1 MARQSTAISAEG
13 NALVKVL
20 VVDNDIVHAR
30 TMGEGLE
37 RLGFRVVVAGGGNE
51 GARRLASEP
60 FDVVVTDLMMNDIGG
75 LEILDRAKAV
85 SPETEVIVVTGH
97 GTIPSAVAAMQQ
109 GASSYLQKPLDLA
122 ALRHAVER
130 ASEGIRLKRQN
141 DELNRR
147 LDEKFG
153 FEGVVGSSPQML
165 GLIERLKRIAPTDAT
180 VLIQGETGTGKELV
194 AQAIHQNSPRKNK
207 PFVALNCAALSENI
221 LESELFGH
229 VKGAF
234 TDASSDR
241 VGKFEYANGGTLFL
255 DEVGDMPMATQ
266 IKLLRVL
273 ESGEITRVG
282 SNTPIRVN
290 VRLLSATN
298 RNLEEA
304 IRSGAFRSD
313 LYHRLKVVTIL
324 IPSLRERAADIPL
337 LIEHFVRHFS
347 RRHAKQVKGVS
358 LQARRRLG
366 GYDWPGNVRQLR
378 NVVESMVVVDCDGTL
393 DVDDLPLELEP
404 ASLSVGGVGEAAGS
418 DDDGYDP
425 SSSAATGSCPPSL
438 PVGPP
443 SVIVAQEAAGD
454 GAASAPA
461 GAGIAAL
468 VGKPL
473 EEIERIFIG
482 ETLKL
487 TGGNRE
493 QAAEILGIGERTL
506 YRKIKEFQLS

>member
-1 MARQSTAISAEG
+1 
-13 NALVKVL
+13 VL

-30 TMGEGLE
+30 TMGEALSRAG
-37 RLGFRVVVAGGGNE
+37 RDVTVVGSGSE
-51 GARRLASEP
+51 GARRLGQEP

-75 LEILDRAKAV
+75 LEILARAKQA
-85 SPETEVIVVTGH
+85 SEETEVIVVTGH
-97 GTIPSAVAAMQQ
+97 GTIPSAVLAMQQ
-109 GASSYLQKPLDLA
+109 GAFTYLQKPLDLGHLRA
-122 ALRHAVER
+122 AVDK
-130 ASEGIRLKRQN
+130 ASEGVRLRRQN
-141 DELNRR
+141 LELHRR

-165 GLIERLKRIAPTDAT
+165 ALIERLKRIAPTDAT
-180 VLIQGETGTGKELV
+180 VLIQGATGTGKELV

-229 VKGAF
+229 VRGAF

-282 SNTPIRVN
+282 SNTPLKVN
-290 VRLLSATN
+290 VRILSATN

-304 IRSGAFRSD
+304 IESGAFRSD
-313 LYHRLKVVTIL
+313 LYHRLKVVTIG
-324 IPSLRERAADIPL
+324 IPTLRERAEDIPL
-337 LIEHFVRHFS
+337 LIEHFVKQFA
-347 RRHAKQVKGVS
+347 RRHGKTIKGMS
-358 LQARRRLG
+358 LAARVRLG
-366 GYDWPGNVRQLR
+366 SFEWPGNVRQLR
-378 NVVESMVVVDCDGTL
+378 NVIESMVVVDCDETL

-404 ASLSVGGVGEAAGS
+404 VAAVAGGA
-418 DDDGYDP
+418 
-425 SSSAATGSCPPSL
+425 
-438 PVGPP
+438 PV
-443 SVIVAQEAAGD
+443 
-454 GAASAPA
+454 PA
-461 GAGIAAL
+461 GIDMQAGLAAL
-468 VGKPL
+468 VGRPL
-473 EEIERIFIG
+473 EEVERLFIT

-493 QAAEILGIGERTL
+493 QAAQLLGIGERTL
-506 YRKIKEFQLS
+506 YRKIKEYQLS

>member
-1 MARQSTAISAEG
+1 
-13 NALVKVL
+13 VL
-20 VVDNDIVHAR
+20 VVDNDIHHAR
-30 TMGEGLE
+30 TVGEGLG
-37 RLGFRVVVAGGGNE
+37 RMGYQCTVAGSGAE
-51 GARRLASEP
+51 GARKIEQEV

-75 LEILDRAKAV
+75 LQILAKAKQA
-85 SPETEVIVVTGH
+85 SADTEVIVVTGH
-97 GTIPSAVAAMQQ
+97 GTVPSAVAAMQQ
-109 GASSYLQKPLDLA
+109 GAFTYLQKPLDLGQVRA
-122 ALRHAVER
+122 AVEK
-130 ASEGIRLKRQN
+130 ASGGVLLKRQN
-141 DELNRR
+141 LELNRR

-153 FEGVVGSSPQML
+153 FEGVIGSSPQML
-165 GLIERLKRIAPTDAT
+165 ALIERLKRIAPTDAT

-241 VGKFEYANGGTLFL
+241 IGKFEYANGGTLFL

-273 ESGEITRVG
+273 ESGQITRVG
-282 SNTPIRVN
+282 SNATIHVN

-304 IRSGAFRSD
+304 IAAGSFRSD
-313 LYHRLKVVTIL
+313 LYHRLKVVTIA
-324 IPSLRERAADIPL
+324 IPTLQERSADIPL
-337 LIEHFVRHFS
+337 LIEHFVRQFAK
-347 RRHAKQVKGVS
+347 RHGKTIKGVS
-358 LQARRRLG
+358 LAARLKLG
-366 GYDWPGNVRQLR
+366 SYAWPGNVRQLR
-378 NVVESMVVVDCDGTL
+378 NVIESMIVVDCDETL
-393 DVDDLPLELEP
+393 DVDDLPAELEP
-404 ASLSVGGVGEAAGS
+404 VAAE
-418 DDDGYDP
+418 
-425 SSSAATGSCPPSL
+425 
-438 PVGPP
+438 VR
-443 SVIVAQEAAGD
+443 
-454 GAASAPA
+454 PA
-461 GAGIAAL
+461 EHALGIAGL

-473 EEIERIFIG
+473 EQIERLFIG

-493 QAAEILGIGERTL
+493 QAAEMLGIGERTL

>member
-1 MARQSTAISAEG
+1 M
-13 NALVKVL
+13 L
-20 VVDNDIVHAR
+20 VVDNDIHHAR
-30 TMGEGLE
+30 TVGEGLG
-37 RLGFRVVVAGGGNE
+37 RMGYQCTVAGSGAE
-51 GARRLASEP
+51 GARKIEQEV

-75 LEILDRAKAV
+75 LQILAKAKQA
-85 SPETEVIVVTGH
+85 SADTEVIVVTGH
-97 GTIPSAVAAMQQ
+97 GTVPSAVAAMQQ
-109 GASSYLQKPLDLA
+109 GAFTYLQKPLDLGQVRA
-122 ALRHAVER
+122 AVEK
-130 ASEGIRLKRQN
+130 ASGGVLLKRQN
-141 DELNRR
+141 LELNRR

-153 FEGVVGSSPQML
+153 FEGVIGSSPQML
-165 GLIERLKRIAPTDAT
+165 ALIERLKRIAPTDAT

-241 VGKFEYANGGTLFL
+241 IGKFEYANGGTLFL

-273 ESGEITRVG
+273 ESGQITRVG
-282 SNTPIRVN
+282 SNATIHVN

-304 IRSGAFRSD
+304 IAAGSFRSD
-313 LYHRLKVVTIL
+313 LYHRLKVVTIA
-324 IPSLRERAADIPL
+324 IPTLQERSADIPL
-337 LIEHFVRHFS
+337 LIEHFVRQFAK
-347 RRHAKQVKGVS
+347 RHGKTIKGVS
-358 LQARRRLG
+358 LAARLKLG
-366 GYDWPGNVRQLR
+366 SYAWPGNVRQLR
-378 NVVESMVVVDCDGTL
+378 NVIESMIVVDCDETL
-393 DVDDLPLELEP
+393 DVDDLPAELEP
-404 ASLSVGGVGEAAGS
+404 VAAE
-418 DDDGYDP
+418 
-425 SSSAATGSCPPSL
+425 
-438 PVGPP
+438 VR
-443 SVIVAQEAAGD
+443 
-454 GAASAPA
+454 PA
-461 GAGIAAL
+461 EHALGIAGL

-473 EEIERIFIG
+473 EQIERLFIG

-493 QAAEILGIGERTL
+493 QAAEMLGIGERTL